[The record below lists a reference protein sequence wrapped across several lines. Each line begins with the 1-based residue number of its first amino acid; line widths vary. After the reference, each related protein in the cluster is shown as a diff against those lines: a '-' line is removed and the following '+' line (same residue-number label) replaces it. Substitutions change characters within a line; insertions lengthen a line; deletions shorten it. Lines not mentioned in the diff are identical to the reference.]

1 MAIDDTQF
9 RPDLLS
15 LERLLAKACANSEL
29 PFRLQIAALVAA
41 AVRISDLAD
50 HNKAT
55 AVYLFEMAR
64 LVHDG
69 KCMET
74 ER

>member
-1 MAIDDTQF
+1 MVIDDTQF
-9 RPDLLS
+9 RSDLLS

-55 AVYLFEMAR
+55 AAYLFEMAR

-74 ER
+74 AR